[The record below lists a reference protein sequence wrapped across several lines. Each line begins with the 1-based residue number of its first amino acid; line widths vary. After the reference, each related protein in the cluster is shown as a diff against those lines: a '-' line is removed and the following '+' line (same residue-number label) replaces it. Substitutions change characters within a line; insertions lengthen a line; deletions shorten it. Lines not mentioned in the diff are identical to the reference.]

1 MATKCRSCPPSRV
14 AEPPAITHHRTGE
27 RITFL
32 ESDPLVMEDELPAG
46 GGRPREHIHPA
57 QAEEFEVLRGSY
69 TLVVDGG
76 ERRLGAGDSAQ
87 VPPGTAHCGWSDDG
101 AVLRITFT
109 PALRWEQFVRRL
121 FAGEPAARLL
131 HHFRDE
137 IRLP

>member
-1 MATKCRSCPPSRV
+1 V
-14 AEPPAITHHRTGE
+14 AEPSITHHRTGE

-32 ESDPLVMEDELPAG
+32 ERDPLVMEDEIPAG
-46 GGRPREHIHPA
+46 GGREREHVHPS
-57 QAEEFEVLRGSY
+57 QTETFEVVRGTY
-69 TLVVDGG
+69 TLVIDGQERPLAAG
-76 ERRLGAGDSAQ
+76 ESAA
-87 VPPGTAHCGWSDDG
+87 VPPGAVHTGWTDDG

-137 IRLP
+137 IALP

>member
-1 MATKCRSCPPSRV
+1 V
-14 AEPPAITHHRTGE
+14 AEPTITHFKSGE

-32 ESDPLVMEDELPAG
+32 EADPLVMEDELPTG
-46 GGRPREHIHPA
+46 EGRGREHLHPS
-57 QAEEFEVLRGSY
+57 QTESFEVVRGSY
-69 TLVVDGG
+69 TLVVDG
-76 ERRLGAGDSAQ
+76 ETRDLEQGDTAE
-87 VPPGTAHCGWSDDG
+87 VPPGSVHSGWSEEG

>member
-1 MATKCRSCPPSRV
+1 V
-14 AEPPAITHHRTGE
+14 AEREVVHHKTGE

-32 ESDPLVMEDELPAG
+32 QDDPLVMEDEVPAG
-46 GGRPREHIHPA
+46 DGRGREHLHPA
-57 QAEEFEVLRGSY
+57 QTEAFEVVSGSY
-69 TLVVDGG
+69 TLVVDGEERALSAG
-76 ERRLGAGDSAQ
+76 ESAE
-87 VPPGTAHCGWSDDG
+87 VPPGAMHCGWTDDG

-109 PALRWEQFVRRL
+109 PALRWEEFVRRL

>member
-1 MATKCRSCPPSRV
+1 V
-14 AEPPAITHHRTGE
+14 AEQTITHVQTGE
-27 RITFL
+27 RITFA
-32 ESDPLVMEDELPAG
+32 EADPLVMTDELPAG
-46 GGRPREHIHPA
+46 GGRGREHLHPS
-57 QAEEFEVLRGSY
+57 QTERFEVVSGSY
-69 TLVVDGG
+69 TLVVDGD
-76 ERRLGAGDSAQ
+76 ERVLQEGDTVE
-87 VPPGTAHCGWSDDG
+87 VPPGAVHCGWTQDG